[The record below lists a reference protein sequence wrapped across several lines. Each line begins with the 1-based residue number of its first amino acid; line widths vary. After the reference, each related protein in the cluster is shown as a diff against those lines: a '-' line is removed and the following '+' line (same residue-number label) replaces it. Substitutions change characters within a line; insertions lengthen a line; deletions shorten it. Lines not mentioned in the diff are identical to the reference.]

1 MHLTFSSDIEC
12 SISERTISGKIVP
25 FGNEV
30 GYTSAGKVIFEKG
43 SIEIPESPKPKLLL
57 EHDAKKPIGRMI
69 GYQEREDGI
78 YATFKVTNTTRG
90 NDALIEA
97 SEQLRSGLSVG
108 VEVTDGK
115 REKDIYRVLSSKMV
129 ETSLVQA
136 AAFKSA
142 EVLSVAASEEADNA
156 VAVIDQAIEQLKVAP
171 EETAKAE
178 MLLEIVKEVIED
190 ITENESEA
198 VVENTPDTAT
208 VAPVVE
214 TPAVEAARPTVA
226 APIYAKPRINV
237 TPEAYVENTIRA
249 ALGDDDARVWIK
261 AASDTDTTNDV
272 PGLVPTRQLGEV
284 INPKSTGVRPSID
297 AISSGVLPDAGMKF
311 QIPRVKTAPTT
322 AEVAE
327 GDPFSDTQLEI
338 EYLDVDVKK
347 FAGMQKFSVE
357 VLDRTSPAFY
367 AELVSLM
374 ADSYAKA
381 TNIYAKNA
389 IQAVATVD
397 STTVTLPWD
406 GDELSAFVA
415 RGAASIYK
423 DTFSFATGAIVGVDQ
438 WANLVA
444 LNDTAKR
451 PILTA
456 IQPQN
461 AMGSVGVGALRGNLL
476 GLDIYVDYTE
486 TGDGDAT
493 IVILN
498 RDSFTWYESPRL
510 QLRAET
516 VGSGKVE
523 IGLYG
528 YGALATKKPKGA
540 FRFNKA

>member
-25 FGNEV
+25 FENEV
-30 GYTSAGKVIFEKG
+30 GHTSAGKVVFAKG
-43 SIEIPESPKPKLLL
+43 SIEISDSPKPKLLL
-57 EHDAKKPIGRMI
+57 EHDPKKPIGRLVSFS
-69 GYQEREDGI
+69 EKEDGI
-78 YATFKVTNTTRG
+78 YATFKVSNTTRG

-108 VEVTDGK
+108 VEVVDGK
-115 REKDIYRVLSSKMV
+115 REGEIYRVLASKMV

-142 EVLSVAASEEADNA
+142 EVLSVAASDEE
-156 VAVIDQAIEQLKVAP
+156 
-171 EETAKAE
+171 
-178 MLLEIVKEVIED
+178 KEVAEPNP
-190 ITENESEA
+190 TQNESEA

-208 VAPVVE
+208 VEPVVE
-214 TPAVEAARPTVA
+214 TPAVEAARPTVS
-226 APIYAKPRINV
+226 APIYAKPRIQV
-237 TPEAYVENTIRA
+237 TPALYVENTVRA
-249 ALGDDDARVWIK
+249 ALGEESARQWIA

-272 PGLVPTRQLGEV
+272 PGLVPTRQLTEL
-284 INPKSTGVRPSID
+284 INPKSTGVRPTIE
-297 AISSGVLPDAGMKF
+297 AISSGTLPDAGMKF
-311 QIPRVKTAPTT
+311 QIPRVKAVPGVGT
-322 AEVAE
+322 VAE
-327 GDPFSDTQLEI
+327 GGAFTDDQVEI

-357 VLDRTSPAFY
+357 VLDRTSPAFF
-367 AELVSLM
+367 AELTALM
-374 ADSYAKA
+374 SDAYAKQ
-381 TNIYAKNA
+381 TNKYAKEA

-406 GDELSAFVA
+406 GDELSAFIS
-415 RGAASIYK
+415 RAAADIYTN
-423 DTFSFATGAIVGVDQ
+423 TFDFATGIIASPTQ
-438 WANLVA
+438 WANFIA

-451 PILTA
+451 PILNA

-461 AMGSVGVGALRGNLL
+461 AMGSVGVGSIRGNIL
-476 GLDIYVDYTE
+476 GLDLYVDYTE

-493 IVILN
+493 IVVLN
-498 RDSFTWYESPRL
+498 RDAFTWYESPRL

-516 VGSGKVE
+516 VGSGKIEV
-523 IGLYG
+523 GLYG